1 MYKRQTLAGCWA
13 HARRKFAD
21 AESDFPAAREALTLI
36 RALYDIDAKASDDEE
51 RHALRTSESTVILER
66 LRMWL
71 RSTAAPKTTS
81 LGAAIRYALND
92 WVRLTAF
99 VGDPA
104 VPLDNNATE
113 RGIRGVAIGRRVHFG
128 SKSRRG
134 TQVAAI
140 FYTLIESAKA
150 SGVDARGYLRAAM
163 TAARA
168 GIALTPGGYAAYLA
182 QRGISVGE
190 DDSSAQ
196 TPSG

>member
-1 MYKRQTLAGCWA
+1 MRQT
-13 HARRKFAD
+13 
-21 AESDFPAAREALTLI
+21 ESKAVLEQLQGWLI
-36 RALYDIDAKASDDEE
+36 A
-51 RHALRTSESTVILER
+51 TR
-66 LRMWL
+66 L
-71 RSTAAPKTTS
+71 PKTLK

-92 WVRLTAF
+92 WDRLARF
-99 VGDPA
+99 VDDA
-104 VPLDNNATE
+104 RVPLDNNATE
-113 RGIRGVAIGRRVHFG
+113 RGLRGIALGRRVHFG

-163 TAARA
+163 IAARA

-182 QRGISVGE
+182 QDGISVGE
-190 DDSSAQ
+190 DGSSAQ